1 MSFRVSTLQLQT
13 AGIGTLQRQQ
23 VQLAEL
29 REQLATGQRVRT
41 AADDPTDYASAIGIE
56 DSLNAVRQFQ
66 SNAERVGT
74 RMALAESVLCDVTD
88 TLGRVRELALSAGN
102 ATQDSRSR
110 AVIGQEMRQLKEQ
123 LVALANTRD
132 ADGR

>member
-74 RMALAESVLCDVTD
+74 RMALAESVLGDVTD

-110 AVIGQEMRQLKEQ
+110 AVIGLS
-123 LVALANTRD
+123 LIHI
-132 ADGR
+132 